1 MAIVKSRKSQEQI
14 SLNSKNRLLTVRVKD
29 IILDINHPQAEKYG
43 GNDAIGTIFYSDLTY
58 TNGNPKHELTA
69 TPLFSHVKY
78 YPLIN
83 EIVLILSTND
93 KDIYGIKKSS
103 TYYLPQ
109 INMWGHPHHNALPT
123 AKDLESNLTIKDYQ
137 ETGAGLVRKVEDG
150 GTDTTLGKY
159 FKEQI
164 NIKPL
169 LPYEGD
175 MILEGRFGNSIRF
188 GSTNN
193 SQEISNPNAWS
204 DSGNTGDPI
213 TIIRNGQSSNLDE
226 KGWIPTTER
235 INEDATSIYLT
246 SNQRIQNFTQAS
258 PYMES
263 WKAVYIEPQTIEQAL
278 LEPAPLSQQSVD
290 GGTPI
295 PDPNLPTTNTDVDT
309 SSPVTQPGPEQEE
322 IDEVVGN
329 PQTTNEAEDQ
339 IEDQVIQKDMDDFS
353 LPTSFIDPGDGAG
366 GGGGATSEIETT
378 K

>member
-188 GSTNN
+188 GSTNI
-193 SQEISNPNAWS
+193 SDEISNPNGWS
-204 DSGNTGDPI
+204 DLGNTGDPI

-226 KGWIPTTER
+226 KGWLPTIEN
-235 INEDATSIYLT
+235 INEDASSIYLT
-246 SNQRIQNFTQAS
+246 SNQRVQNFKQAS
-258 PYMES
+258 PYKDS
-263 WKAVYIEPQTIEQAL
+263 WDAEYIKPRTLEQTL
-278 LEPAPLSQQSVD
+278 LNPTVTLINTNSNKLDNPLPSTNEDLEINENLNNKLS
-290 GGTPI
+290 TPI
-295 PDPNLPTTNTDVDT
+295 PET
-309 SSPVTQPGPEQEE
+309 SDLDILEN
-322 IDEVVGN
+322 N
-329 PQTTNEAEDQ
+329 PEAEN
-339 IEDQVIQKDMDDFS
+339 EV
-353 LPTSFIDPGDGAG
+353 
-366 GGGGATSEIETT
+366 EIETENQGIKYDDEIELPSSYEDPGSGENEGGGISIYNDTT

>member
-150 GTDTTLGKY
+150 GTDITLGKY

-188 GSTNN
+188 GSTNI
-193 SQEISNPNAWS
+193 SDEISNPNGWS
-204 DSGNTGDPI
+204 DLGNTGDPI

-226 KGWIPTTER
+226 KGWLPTIEN
-235 INEDATSIYLT
+235 INEDASSIYLT
-246 SNQRIQNFTQAS
+246 SNQRVQNFKQAS
-258 PYMES
+258 PYKDS
-263 WKAVYIEPQTIEQAL
+263 WDAEYIKPRTLEQTL
-278 LEPAPLSQQSVD
+278 LNPTVTLINTNSNKLDNPLPSTNEDLEINENLNNKLS
-290 GGTPI
+290 TPI
-295 PDPNLPTTNTDVDT
+295 PET
-309 SSPVTQPGPEQEE
+309 SDLDILEN
-322 IDEVVGN
+322 N
-329 PQTTNEAEDQ
+329 PEAEN
-339 IEDQVIQKDMDDFS
+339 EV
-353 LPTSFIDPGDGAG
+353 
-366 GGGGATSEIETT
+366 EIETENQGIKYDDEIELPSSYEDPGSGENEGGGISIYNDTT